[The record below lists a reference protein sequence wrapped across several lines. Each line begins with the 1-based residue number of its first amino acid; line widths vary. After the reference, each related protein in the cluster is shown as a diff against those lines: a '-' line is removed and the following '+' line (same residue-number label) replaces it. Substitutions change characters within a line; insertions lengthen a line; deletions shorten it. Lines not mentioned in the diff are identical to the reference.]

1 MRVLGIIPARGG
13 SKGLSKKNI
22 KILGEKP
29 LIAWSIEAGL
39 KSKLINKVIVTS
51 DNNEIIDVSRKYGAE
66 IPFIRPSDLASDTAT
81 TRDVLVHAI
90 NDFSFKG
97 ENYDYIV
104 LLQPTSPFRKVSDI
118 DAAILKA
125 IENPVDMVVAVK
137 ETNSNPYYVLFEDDE
152 NGYLRKS
159 KDGDFSRRQ
168 DCPKVYEYTGSIYV
182 IKVSSLL
189 ENESL
194 AFNRVEKYL
203 TEDIHSIDID
213 NLLDFQYAEFLLENK
228 HIN

>member
-13 SKGLSKKNI
+13 SKGLPKKNI

-51 DNNEIIDVSRKYGAE
+51 DNNEIIDISRKYGAE